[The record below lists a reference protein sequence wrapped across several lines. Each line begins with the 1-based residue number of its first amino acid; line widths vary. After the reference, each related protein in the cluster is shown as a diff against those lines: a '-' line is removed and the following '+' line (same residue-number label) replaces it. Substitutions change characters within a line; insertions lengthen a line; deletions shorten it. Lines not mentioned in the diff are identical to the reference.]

1 MLNGVILEPGYGSEK
16 QGKERGFVTTDELP
30 TAVHLNL
37 LNVAEDGG
45 APSCGLADGSGTYR
59 GRPVVTADTGD
70 GYGRGVAHQNTPLS
84 IATFAWKRTV

>member
-1 MLNGVILEPGYGSEK
+1 MEAYRIA
-16 QGKERGFVTTDELP
+16 TDELP

-45 APSCGLADGSGTYR
+45 EPSCGLDESSGAYR
-59 GRPVVTADTGD
+59 GRPVVTAATGD

-84 IATFAWKRTV
+84 IAAFGWKRTA